1 MERCEIYISSIVYKN
16 QTWMDDPD
24 SLLNQVYDNLNEI
37 KNFYFTSVSLDMAQV
52 YNVSLKQTN
61 YDAMMIFLKG
71 VRYGQNEFMTFQ
83 EVQKVVDEV
92 SKQLEFIDDLFFGNI
107 EVRSS
112 KLYSDKE
119 LGLVTQTHNSVDKPT
134 ILESIPGSII

>member
-1 MERCEIYISSIVYKN
+1 MERSEIYITSIVYKS
-16 QTWMDDPD
+16 QTWLDDPD

-37 KNFYFTSVSLDMAQV
+37 KNFYFTSISLDMAQV

-71 VRYGQNEFMTFQ
+71 VRYGQNEFMTFK
-83 EVQKVVDEV
+83 EVQIVVDEV
-92 SKQLEFIDDLFFGNI
+92 TKQLEFIDDLSFGNI

-119 LGLVTQTHNSVDKPT
+119 LGLVTVTHNAVDKPT